1 MKKSIAVIML
11 AMLAIG
17 SFSLIPRLAQADTEV
32 DRTWAR
38 TRGIINQW
46 GNTPVFGWIG
56 ADAYVA
62 NINGT
67 VHEWARA
74 FAMWSDQ
81 PRLLNCTP
89 TPENFTFSFYLARLT
104 NSTEIGIN
112 VTGYDLFI
120 AGNWTVVKTT
130 ITITVYE
137 NGEPMNITR
146 TLETVVADAYG
157 EFKVPTVVQ
166 PAVQTFELSI
176 AGIDKVSGIVR
187 MQMISHFEIKL
198 FDVDGDGKVDIH
210 ELVKAA
216 ERYRAVPG
224 LWNYDFNL
232 DFNGDGSI
240 DIGDLTTI
248 AANIEG

>member
-17 SFSLIPRLAQADTEV
+17 SFSLVSNVAQADTEV

-38 TRGIINQW
+38 TKGIINQW
-46 GNTPVFGWIG
+46 GSTPVFGWIR
-56 ADAYVA
+56 ADAYVG

-81 PRLLNCTP
+81 PERLNCTDEM
-89 TPENFTFSFYLARLT
+89 PENFTFSFYLARLT

-120 AGNWTVVKTT
+120 AGNWTVMKVTTT
-130 ITITVYE
+130 INE
-137 NGEPMNITR
+137 NEEGECTNT
-146 TLETVVADAYG
+146 TETFEPVVADAYG
-157 EFKVPTVVQ
+157 ELRI
-166 PAVQTFELSI
+166 PANRTFELSI
-176 AGIDKVSGIVR
+176 SGIDTLSGRVLT
-187 MQMISHFEIKL
+187 MMIQHVEIEM
-198 FDVDGDGKVDIH
+198 FDTNDDGKIDIFD
-210 ELVKAA
+210 LVKVA
-216 ERYRAVPG
+216 RGYKAVPG
-224 LWNYDFNL
+224 LKNYNFDE
-232 DFNGDGSI
+232 DFNGDCSI